1 MDILATIMQTWQLV
15 RKQRPLIHHITN
27 YVTVND
33 CANITLA
40 SGASPIMAS
49 DPGEVAEMAAKADAL
64 VLNIGTL
71 DARLV
76 QAMLLAGRQA
86 AARGVPVVFDPVGVG
101 ATRLRLAAA
110 ERIMREI
117 PLTVIRGNAAEIKT
131 LVGTETASR
140 GVDAAAGQDDDA
152 AAAAQTLA
160 RRLDCVVA
168 ATGRRDIIAGKDAV
182 CQIDNG
188 HVMLTTVTGTGCMTT
203 SLVGCCCGAGAD
215 PFVAAAS
222 AVLGMG
228 VAGELAHA
236 ALQPGEGSGT
246 FRARLIDAVYNLTP
260 ADIQRYGRIKMLT

>member
-1 MDILATIMQTWQLV
+1 MDILSAIVQTL
-15 RKQRPLIHHITN
+15 RLIKEKRPLVHHITN

-40 SGASPIMAS
+40 IGASPVMAS
-49 DPGEVAEMAAKADAL
+49 DPGEVAEMVAKADAL

-71 DARLV
+71 DARTV

-131 LVGTETASR
+131 LVGAEAASR

-160 RRLDCVVA
+160 RRLGCVVA
-168 ATGRRDIIAGKDAV
+168 ATGRRDIIAGKEAV

-188 HVMLTTVTGTGCMTT
+188 QVMLTQVTGTGCMTT

-222 AVLGMG
+222 GVLYMG
-228 VAGELAHA
+228 VAGEIAHA
-236 ALQPGEGSGT
+236 ALQPGEGAGM
-246 FRARLIDAVYNLTP
+246 FRLRLFDAVYNLTP
-260 ADIQRYGRIKMLT
+260 DIILRRGRINIL